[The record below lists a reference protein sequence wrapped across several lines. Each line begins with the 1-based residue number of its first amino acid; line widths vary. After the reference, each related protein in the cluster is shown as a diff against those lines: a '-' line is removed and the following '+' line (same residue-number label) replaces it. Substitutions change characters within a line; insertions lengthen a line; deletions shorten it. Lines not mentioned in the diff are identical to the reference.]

1 MGLGANN
8 RSLRSP
14 RLSRASHNDAIVVSA
29 TTDRG
34 GLRLLVLA
42 HIVNDLNQ
50 SAIPA
55 IIPFLVLQRHMSL
68 AAAGTL
74 TLAMN
79 LSSSIVQP
87 LFGHWSDKRS
97 LAWVI
102 PVALV
107 FAGVGTACIGIAP
120 QYWLALLAALI
131 AGIGVAAF
139 HPEGS
144 RYANYFSGARR
155 AVGMGWFTLG
165 GYAGFALGPL
175 LITPLL
181 LAFGLPGTAYI
192 AIPGVLLALFMV
204 FALGRFERAREA
216 VHSSNVTRTYH
227 DDWPAFRLLSVTVA
241 LRSTAFLAAVTFLPI
256 FALRQVHTSTS
267 VANILLSAMLFA
279 GGAGTIL
286 GGRLGEHYDRRTLV
300 TVSMIAAAVVALG
313 IAVFGS
319 QSVWLLLILAIA
331 YGLSLGLSAST
342 VVVLGQEYLPGRIG
356 VASGVTL
363 GLAVTIGGLLAPV
376 FGHIGDTFG
385 TRAIFETIVACAA
398 ITGLVSLTLR
408 RPSGQLGKSQ

>member
-1 MGLGANN
+1 M
-8 RSLRSP
+8 RSS
-14 RLSRASHNDAIVVSA
+14 SVSFASDFDALVVSA

-120 QYWLALLAALI
+120 QYWMALIAALI

-144 RYANYFSGARR
+144 RYANYFSGAKR

-181 LAFGLPGTAYI
+181 LVFGLPGTIYI
-192 AIPGVLLALFMV
+192 AIPGVLLALFMIS
-204 FALGRFERAREA
+204 ALGRFERARDA
-216 VHSSNVTRTYH
+216 VHRLHVTRTYH
-227 DDWPAFRLLSVTVA
+227 DDWPAFRLLSITVA

-286 GGRLGEHYDRRTLV
+286 GGRLGEQVDRRTLV
-300 TVSMIAAAVVALG
+300 TVSMFAAAVVALG
-313 IAVFGS
+313 ITMFGS
-319 QSVWLLLILAIA
+319 LSVWLLLALAIA
-331 YGLSLGLSAST
+331 YGMSLGLSAST

-408 RPSGQLGKSQ
+408 RPSGQLGKS

>member
-1 MGLGANN
+1 MVA
-8 RSLRSP
+8 
-14 RLSRASHNDAIVVSA
+14 A

-102 PVALV
+102 PAALV

-120 QYWLALLAALI
+120 HYWLALLAALV

-144 RYANYFSGARR
+144 RYANYFSGTRR

-192 AIPGVLLALFMV
+192 AIPGVLLAIFFT
-204 FALGRFERAREA
+204 FALGRFERARNA
-216 VHSSNVTRTYH
+216 VHGSNATRMYR
-227 DDWPAFRLLSVTVA
+227 DDWPAFRLLSLTVA

-256 FALRQVHTSTS
+256 FALRQLHTSTS
-267 VANILLSAMLFA
+267 IANMLLSAMLFA

-286 GGRLGEHYDRRTLV
+286 GGRLGEHHDRRKLV
-300 TVSMIAAAVVALG
+300 TISMLAAAIVALA
-313 IAVFGS
+313 IVLFGS
-319 QSVWLLLILAIA
+319 ISAWLLLALAIA
-331 YGLSLGLSAST
+331 YGMSLGLSAST

-385 TRAIFETIVACAA
+385 TRAIFATIVACAA
-398 ITGLVSLTLR
+398 LTTVVSMTLR
-408 RPSGQLGKSQ
+408 RPLVQIGKPEEREC